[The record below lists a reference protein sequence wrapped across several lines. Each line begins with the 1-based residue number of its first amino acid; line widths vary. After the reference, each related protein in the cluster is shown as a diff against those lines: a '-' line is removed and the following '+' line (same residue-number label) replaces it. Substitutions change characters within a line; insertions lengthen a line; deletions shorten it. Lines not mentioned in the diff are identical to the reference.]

1 MAEVVAEMEAN
12 MLAGFSLNGGSRPLD
27 FPEEGP
33 YMALAIEIWRLCF
46 RFEFRIKKATKKT
59 SR

>member
-1 MAEVVAEMEAN
+1 MEAN
-12 MLAGFSLNGGSRPLD
+12 MLAGFSLNGGSRLLD

-33 YMALAIEIWRLCF
+33 HMALAIEIWRLCF

-59 SR
+59 NR